1 MKKTLQII
9 LLLSLIFL
17 IYFFYKT
24 NFGEEKK
31 VTINQE
37 TIDKIKRLGVESIK
51 KNLHQI

>member
-37 TIDKIKRLGVESIK
+37 TIDKINTDKVNNILIG
-51 KNLHQI
+51 